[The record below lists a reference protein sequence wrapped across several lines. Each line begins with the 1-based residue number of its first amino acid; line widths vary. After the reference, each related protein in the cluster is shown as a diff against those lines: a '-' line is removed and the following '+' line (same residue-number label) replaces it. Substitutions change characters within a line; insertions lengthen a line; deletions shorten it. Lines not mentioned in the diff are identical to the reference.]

1 MDAEGSGRKLLLT
14 PSGDTLRTPEKQTLG
29 TVTVSQNMLTLQ
41 ALSSSLN
48 AGAERGSA
56 WDEERLWVP
65 SGSLSP
71 RTAASIYTLQIFQG
85 LLVPEYP
92 GMFWGFCFQET
103 TRPENP
109 GFKKSAEIGHDHPPL
124 SDCAETQ

>member
-1 MDAEGSGRKLLLT
+1 MVPFGSVFHEQIYTEQMDAEGSGRKLLLT

-29 TVTVSQNMLTLQ
+29 TVTVSQNMLTRQ

-71 RTAASIYTLQIFQG
+71 RTAASIYTLQ
-85 LLVPEYP
+85 
-92 GMFWGFCFQET
+92 
-103 TRPENP
+103 N
-109 GFKKSAEIGHDHPPL
+109 KSQWWFL
-124 SDCAETQ
+124 NCRQTSR